1 MIWKTAITIEQLNR
15 YKDKTLMESLD
26 IEVIEIGDDFIK
38 ATMPVDHRTVQPMGL
53 LHGGASA
60 SLAETL
66 GSVASLL
73 CVPDLDTHAPVGIE
87 LNISHL
93 HSTQS
98 KYVIGTVTPIKI
110 GKRLHFWNID
120 IKDPEGKAIAKARLT
135 TMIIP
140 QQKLNVAM
148 SD

>member
-1 MIWKTAITIEQLNR
+1 MSKIWNTDITVQHLNS
-15 YKDKTLMESLD
+15 YKDKTLMASLG
-26 IEVIEIGDDFIK
+26 IEITEIGEDYIIGK
-38 ATMPVDHRTVQPMGL
+38 MPVDHRTVQPMGL

-73 CVPDLDTHAPVGIE
+73 CVPDLETHAPVGIE

-93 HSTQS
+93 KSAKGKHVTG
-98 KYVIGTVTPIKI
+98 KVTPIKI

-120 IKDPEGKAIAKARLT
+120 INDPEGNPVAVARLT

-140 QQKLNVAM
+140 QKN
-148 SD
+148 

>member
-1 MIWKTAITIEQLNR
+1 MSKIWRTDITPEHLNA
-15 YKDKTLMESLD
+15 YKDKTLMEALG
-26 IEVIEIGDDFIK
+26 IEIVELGDDYITAK
-38 ATMPVDHRTVQPMGL
+38 MPVDHRTVQPMGL

-73 CVPDLDTHAPVGIE
+73 CVPNLETHAPVGIE

-93 HSTQS
+93 KSA
-98 KYVIGTVTPIKI
+98 KGRYVTGRVTPLKI
-110 GKRLHFWNID
+110 GKRVHFWNIEID
-120 IKDPEGKAIAKARLT
+120 DPEGKPIARARLT

-140 QQKLNVAM
+140 QRN
-148 SD
+148 